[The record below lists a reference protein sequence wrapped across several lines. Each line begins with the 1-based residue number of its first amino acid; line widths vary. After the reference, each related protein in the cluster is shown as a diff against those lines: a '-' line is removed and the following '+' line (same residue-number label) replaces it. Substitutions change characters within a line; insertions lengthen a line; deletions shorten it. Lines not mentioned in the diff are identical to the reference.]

1 MSMSHWE
8 DAAAAMP
15 SSSQFPT
22 QALPGELV
30 PSTTA
35 SSSSAMAS
43 RRDLEYVMPHSRTGL
58 REAVHHDGDDDGT
71 DLRGKGE
78 VMR

>member
-1 MSMSHWE
+1 
-8 DAAAAMP
+8 
-15 SSSQFPT
+15 
-22 QALPGELV
+22 
-30 PSTTA
+30 
-35 SSSSAMAS
+35 MAS